1 MLLDVSQ
8 ALGTIARQL
17 RVACATLV
25 DSRRDACIAITVSGR
40 VPPEGAKLLQAL
52 TEELTERH
60 GLAASFA
67 LDDGKLSVRFRR
79 NR

>member
-1 MLLDVSQ
+1 VLLDVRQ
-8 ALGTIARQL
+8 ALGTMARQL

-25 DSRRDACIAITVSGR
+25 DTGAGECVAITVSGR

-60 GLAASFA
+60 GLRASFR
-67 LDDGKLSVRFRR
+67 LEDGKLSVGFRR
-79 NR
+79 QR